1 MLTRDKIIHLLQREQ
16 TYLASEFGVSKV
28 GLFGS
33 YAKGQPD
40 ENSDIDL
47 LVEFDRP
54 IGFQFFDLVDYLETV
69 LGRKVD
75 ILTPAGVQN
84 IRIRGVAKSIAEGL
98 LYV

>member
-16 TYLASEFGVSKV
+16 GYLASEFGVKKI

-54 IGFQFFDLVDYLETV
+54 IGFRFFDLVDYLETA

>member
-84 IRIRGVAKSIAEGL
+84 IRIRGVAESIAEGL

>member
-16 TYLASEFGVSKV
+16 AYLASEFGVSKV

-47 LVEFDRP
+47 LVEFERP
-54 IGFQFFDLVDYLETV
+54 IGFQFFDLVDYLEAV

>member
-16 TYLASEFGVSKV
+16 AYLASEFGVSKI

-54 IGFQFFDLVDYLETV
+54 IGFRFFDLVDYLETA

>member
-16 TYLASEFGVSKV
+16 AYLASEFGVSKV

-54 IGFQFFDLVDYLETV
+54 IGFRFFDLVDYLETV

-84 IRIRGVAKSIAEGL
+84 IRVRGVAKSIAEGL

>member
-1 MLTRDKIIHLLQREQ
+1 MTRDKIIHLLQREQ
-16 TYLASEFGVSKV
+16 AYLASEFGVSKV

-54 IGFQFFDLVDYLETV
+54 IGFRFFDLVDYLETV

-84 IRIRGVAKSIAEGL
+84 IRVRGVAKSIAEGL